1 MLELDLQNHQ
11 KKGRME
17 DVLLKFGVK
26 TGHLITGLVAGIMG
40 LLFNKRPQ
48 TLRAKIRS
56 YIVVLSGAV
65 LTGYITPLILLK
77 WDWLSG
83 AEYSVA
89 FVVGLFG
96 MGVIETGFV
105 IVKKLKEN
113 PLDTI
118 KNIRNIF
125 KSDS

>member
-1 MLELDLQNHQ
+1 
-11 KKGRME
+11 ME
-17 DVLLKFGVK
+17 DMLLKYGIK
-26 TGHLITGLVAGIMG
+26 AGHLITGLVAGVMG

-56 YIVVLSGAV
+56 YFVVLSGA
-65 LTGYITPLILLK
+65 LMTGYITPLILLK
-77 WDWLSG
+77 WKWLIG

-96 MGVIETGFV
+96 MGVVETGFI

-113 PLDTI
+113 PLEVI
-118 KNIRNIF
+118 NNIIDKINKLRRGE
-125 KSDS
+125 